1 MHYLQ
6 QLPTVLNKQSFHVL
20 DLLPRWNPLLKWH
33 LRDVLLKLRH
43 MQPKQHSDLHF
54 LSSEPDP

>member
-1 MHYLQ
+1 
-6 QLPTVLNKQSFHVL
+6 
-20 DLLPRWNPLLKWH
+20 